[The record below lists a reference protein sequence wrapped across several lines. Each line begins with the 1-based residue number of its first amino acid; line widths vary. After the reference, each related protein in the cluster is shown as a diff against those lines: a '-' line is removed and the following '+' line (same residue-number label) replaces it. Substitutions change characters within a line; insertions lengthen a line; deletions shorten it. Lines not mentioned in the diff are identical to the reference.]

1 MFVVIISIIIILAI
15 LLILVI
21 LGQNS
26 KGGVGAAFGGGASQI
41 MGVTKTGNILEKA
54 TWVLAIAILVLSLG
68 SSAFH
73 QSSSSTEFSSPNIEN
88 AQKQILTPSFDDES
102 LLPSEGSKGESI
114 PLPDQEDPSPEQES
128 ENPAQE

>member
-1 MFVVIISIIIILAI
+1 MFTVLIIFIIIISV

-26 KGGVGAAFGGGASQI
+26 KGGVGAAFGGSASQI

-54 TWVLAIAILVLSLG
+54 TWVLAVSVLVLSLV

-73 QSSSSTEFSSPNIEN
+73 TTSSPTDYSSPNIES
-88 AQKQILTPSFDDES
+88 ATKQVITPSFDDSES
-102 LLPSEGSKGESI
+102 LLPI
-114 PLPDQEDPSPEQES
+114 QE
-128 ENPAQE
+128 ENPAETDTAGDGE

>member
-1 MFVVIISIIIILAI
+1 MFTVIISIIIVLAV

-26 KGGVGAAFGGGASQI
+26 KGGAGAAFGGSASQI

-54 TWVLAIAILVLSLG
+54 TWVLAIAILALSLG

-73 QSSSSTEFSSPNIEN
+73 ESSSSSGFSSPNVEN
-88 AQKQILTPSFDDES
+88 AQKQILTPSFDDQS
-102 LLPSEGSKGESI
+102 ILPAEGNEEDASEETS
-114 PLPDQEDPSPEQES
+114 PDTEE
-128 ENPAQE
+128 

>member
-1 MFVVIISIIIILAI
+1 MFTLLISIIVVLAI

-26 KGGVGAAFGGGASQI
+26 KGGVGAAFGGSASQI

-54 TWVLAIAILVLSLG
+54 TWILAIAILVLSLG

-73 QSSSSTEFSSPNIEN
+73 QTSAPSGFSSPNVEN
-88 AQKQILTPSFDDES
+88 AQRQILTPSFDDES
-102 LLPSEGSKGESI
+102 LLPSEGEETDGLDLDAAPDSI
-114 PLPDQEDPSPEQES
+114 E
-128 ENPAQE
+128 

>member
-1 MFVVIISIIIILAI
+1 MFTVLISIIIVLAV

-73 QSSSSTEFSSPNIEN
+73 QTSAPSGFSSPNVEN
-88 AQKQILTPSFDDES
+88 AQRQRLTPSFDDES
-102 LLPSEGSKGESI
+102 LLPSEDGDAGDLELEVTPDSI
-114 PLPDQEDPSPEQES
+114 E
-128 ENPAQE
+128 